1 MVARARA
8 PEIGRLQ
15 LAIGGIFSLLVVGLV
30 LSLAACEDTKS
41 QAAAPATPA
50 ITILSPAPSS
60 ADVYLASG
68 LIVVENQLDVA
79 AQRDGVISR
88 IAADTGKLVHQGEL
102 LASIDGRQLS
112 AQHDAAEA
120 KVRSIGFDEKNW
132 EAKVRMEEVDFERAE
147 KLMDARVIT
156 PQQLDH
162 ARFQLVAT
170 RNELERERQD
180 QINAQA
186 ELHALELELEKTRI
200 TAPFEGIVA
209 RRYVRAGQK
218 IAVGDRLFWITA
230 TAPLRVKFTLPER
243 FIGQIRTGGLVMVIS
258 PDPDRVERSA
268 RVIQVSPVVD
278 PSSATIEVL
287 AQLQTPTGSLRPGM
301 TVNIR
306 IVNRP

>member
-1 MVARARA
+1 MATR
-8 PEIGRLQ
+8 
-15 LAIGGIFSLLVVGLV
+15 GIFLLLVEIMI

-41 QAAAPATPA
+41 QAAEPVAATA
-50 ITILSPAPSS
+50 TLSPAPAS

-79 AQRDGVISR
+79 ALREGVISR
-88 IAADTGKLVHQGEL
+88 IAADTGKPVHKGEL
-102 LASIDGRQLS
+102 LASIDDRQLS
-112 AQHDAAEA
+112 AQHDSAEA

-132 EAKVRMEEVDFERAE
+132 EAKVKMEEVDFERAQ

-180 QINAQA
+180 RINAQA
-186 ELHALELELEKTRI
+186 ELHSLDLELEKTRI

-258 PDPDRVERSA
+258 PDPDRVECAA

-287 AQLQTPTGSLRPGM
+287 AKLQTPTGTLRPGM

-306 IVNRP
+306 IVNRS